1 MKVKESA
8 SKKLTEQELKKVEVE
23 RYVQSLFSRDGCR
36 TSVLNAARYLEKYG
50 PIGTFSESAI
60 DIVSL
65 IAYAFAAG
73 ELDWVKDIRRDED
86 ND

>member
-1 MKVKESA
+1 MKGPKVINT
-8 SKKLTEQELKKVEVE
+8 KLTKQELKKVEVE

-36 TSVLNAARYLEKYG
+36 TGVLNAARYLEKHG
-50 PIGTFSESAI
+50 PIGIFSESAI
-60 DIVSL
+60 DMVNL

>member
-1 MKVKESA
+1 MKDKKSVTN
-8 SKKLTEQELKKVEVE
+8 KLTEQELKKVEVE

-36 TSVLNAARYLEKYG
+36 VGVLNAARYLEKHG
-50 PIGTFSESAI
+50 PIGIFSESAI
-60 DIVSL
+60 DMVSL

>member
-1 MKVKESA
+1 MTDKGSD
-8 SKKLTEQELKKVEVE
+8 SHKLTEKELKKVRVE

-36 TSVLNAARYLEKYG
+36 TGVLNAARYLEKHG
-50 PIGTFSESAI
+50 PTGIFSDSAI
-60 DIVSL
+60 DMISL

-73 ELDWVKDIRRDED
+73 ELDWVKDIRRDDD

>member
-1 MKVKESA
+1 MKDKGSD
-8 SKKLTEQELKKVEVE
+8 SHKLTEKELKKVRVE

-36 TSVLNAARYLEKYG
+36 TGVLNAARYLEKHG
-50 PIGTFSESAI
+50 PTGIFSDSAI
-60 DIVSL
+60 DMVSL

-73 ELDWVKDIRRDED
+73 ELDWVKDIRRDDD

>member
-1 MKVKESA
+1 MTDKGSD
-8 SKKLTEQELKKVEVE
+8 SHKLTEKELKKVRVE

-36 TSVLNAARYLEKYG
+36 TGVLNAARYLEKHG
-50 PIGTFSESAI
+50 PTGIFSDSAI
-60 DIVSL
+60 DMVSL

-73 ELDWVKDIRRDED
+73 ELDWVKDIRRDDD